1 MPSFATQHSAL
12 LVCMLMSFMLLWRVS
27 VPSKKIFLLFFFEYA
42 VILARI
48 YCGINS
54 RWQLLAGSLVG
65 TVEGLVFQSIIY
77 FLIYPRYKNILSWR
91 LVAFLDIQD
100 HLLSPEEEEGGE
112 RPAELPKQ
120 GQLSMREEERV
131 PLVVVPLQPQ
141 QPVPRQRQ
149 RHSVRFADQESAE
162 AARAGATNSR
172 ANFPVP
178 LLFIPLGTRVS

>member
-27 VPSKKIFLLFFFEYA
+27 VPSKKIFLLFLFEYA

-77 FLIYPRYKNILSWR
+77 LLIYPRYKNILSWR

-100 HLLSPEEEEGGE
+100 HLLSPEEEEGGDK
-112 RPAELPKQ
+112 PAELPRRGK
-120 GQLSMREEERV
+120 MTEEEEKV
-131 PLVVVPLQPQ
+131 PLVLVPLQPPQ
-141 QPVPRQRQ
+141 APRQRQ
-149 RHSVRFADQESAE
+149 RHNVRFAVAPD
-162 AARAGATNSR
+162 AALATANSR
-172 ANFPVP
+172 ANSSVP
-178 LLFIPLGTRVS
+178 LLFIPLGVHVT